1 MKSLTSSCFICALNL
16 YFAKRSI
23 KGCRAQFYVRIDG
36 ELDCQGSASYVLIFL
51 TAMFYILQLIVEG
64 KVLNTDLEHNLLQ
77 SVVPVFVNVSDVD
90 DNIPRF
96 LRRSYQ

>member
-1 MKSLTSSCFICALNL
+1 
-16 YFAKRSI
+16 
-23 KGCRAQFYVRIDG
+23 
-36 ELDCQGSASYVLIFL
+36 
-51 TAMFYILQLIVEG
+51 MFYILQLIVEG

-96 LRRSYQ
+96 LQRSYQ